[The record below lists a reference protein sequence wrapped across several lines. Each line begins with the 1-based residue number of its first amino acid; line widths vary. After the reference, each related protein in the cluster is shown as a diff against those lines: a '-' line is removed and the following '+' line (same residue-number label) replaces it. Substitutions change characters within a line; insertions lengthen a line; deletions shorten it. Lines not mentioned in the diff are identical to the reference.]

1 MRFINTAVGSPTAC
15 SSFFFRT
22 TLLVPRDWRRAS
34 AALSADSSLNGIEVP
49 IFSASISFLVLI
61 GPEPVVTT
69 GLSSSVDDPTPND
82 DEDDAPDELDSTLT
96 ASLDSPFL
104 PDIYDAIIKYST
116 IYVVQK
122 KYNTHAMW
130 YI

>member
-22 TLLVPRDWRRAS
+22 TPLVPRDWRRAS
-34 AALSADSSLNGIEVP
+34 AALSAESSANGIEVP

-61 GPEPVVTT
+61 GPVPGVTT
-69 GLSSSVDDPTPND
+69 GLSSSSSYDDPTPD
-82 DEDDAPDELDSTLT
+82 DDAPDELGSEGT
-96 ASLDSPFL
+96 ASLDSPF
-104 PDIYDAIIKYST
+104 PFFDIYNAIIKYST